1 MSELVHGL
9 NKFYKSSGSYVWN
22 EDTCDLE
29 ITGGAHLK
37 MYADDGTTYTPVKRD
52 GVTYYWDAIYSN
64 SSGNQFYIGIEKF
77 DANKTGTSN
86 DSCSYIVNTKAKY
99 DHNRAFGTFTLVNDA
114 NGNPVKYIRVR
125 VLNNWTGSV
134 TGETC
139 GNVAKIHFL
148 SIREVTNNTLK
159 TASITKK
166 SEIKTD
172 SFRTTEKNLPDTEVG
187 GAHFYKNGFVGGTD
201 FYEI

>member
-1 MSELVHGL
+1 MNELVHGL
-9 NKFYKSSGSYVWN
+9 NSFYRNSGNYVWN
-22 EDTCDLE
+22 ESEGDLE

-37 MYADDGTTYTPVKRD
+37 MYADDGTTFIPVNKD
-52 GVTYYWDAIYSN
+52 GVTYYYDIIYSN

-77 DANKTGTSN
+77 DANKTATSN
-86 DSCSYIVNTKAKY
+86 DSCSYIVSTKAKY
-99 DHNRAFGTFTLVNDA
+99 DHNRAFGTFTLTNDA
-114 NGNPVKYIRVR
+114 NGNPVKYIRIR

-139 GNVAKIHFL
+139 GNVAKIHFI
-148 SIREVTNNTLK
+148 SIREIVNNTLK
-159 TASITKK
+159 TASVTEK
-166 SEIKTD
+166 SQIKTN
-172 SFRTTEKNLPDTEVG
+172 SFRTTENDLPNTNEG